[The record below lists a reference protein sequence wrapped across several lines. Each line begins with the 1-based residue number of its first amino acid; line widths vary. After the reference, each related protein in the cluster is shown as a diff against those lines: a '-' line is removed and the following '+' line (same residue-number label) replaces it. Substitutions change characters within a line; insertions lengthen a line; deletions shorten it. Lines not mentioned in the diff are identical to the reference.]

1 MRITREELYITVA
14 ETFAKRST
22 CGRLQVGCVLVRDG
36 RIISTGYNGPLPP
49 STFIP
54 SVGGKA
60 IPIRMKNTMC
70 SCDLEKP
77 CQKSIHAE
85 ANAISFSAKNGI
97 SLENS
102 TLYVTH
108 SPCIKC
114 AELIIQAGIIG
125 VIYKN
130 DFRVNDGLL
139 LLENNNIR
147 TTKYEQI

>member
-1 MRITREELYITVA
+1 MRITREELYITIA

-36 RIISTGYNGPLPP
+36 RIICCGYNGPLK
-49 STFIP
+49 SELTNKI
-54 SVGGKA
+54 SKCDDLNK
-60 IPIRMKNTMC
+60 RC

-97 SLENS
+97 ALENS